1 MGNGKKRRQH
11 QPLKTVHVLTTVL
24 FVAKELLLQRALLL
38 LAVYRMFFAEYG
50 GCDSQSELHVEGMV
64 SCSSRWLLQQIT
76 MYLGSHV
83 CAQEV

>member
-1 MGNGKKRRQH
+1 MVKRDDNTNHLKQYMYL
-11 QPLKTVHVLTTVL
+11 PLFFL
-24 FVAKELLLQRALLL
+24 ELLLQRALLL
-38 LAVYRMFFAEYG
+38 PAVCRMFLAEYG